1 VIGGPDD
8 ENIRIYAGKTAEEG
22 DDQRQDLRR
31 DDPRRRGDNFGVQAS
46 TVSVLRRL
54 RRRQQGE
61 RADAIFLNKFS
72 SLSASMRYPRSYL
85 HSYPRDPPANVAV
98 DHACLLIPVAVAF
111 WWFWTKSTAARAYRK
126 TRRVLS
132 RAQFQLAVG
141 RRGDST
147 RNPARRLGC
156 AALAGEGDDPPACR
170 EDDSGGTND
179 PDEDSYESWDQ
190 VVRAASAPG
199 ATGRGT
205 GLESYDNAS
214 SQRRVLWI
222 RGPAEIHRASLCLK
236 HRNKN
241 SQSPC
246 AGADGFRNVD
256 DLAGDD
262 DDDDAF
268 SRSWDYIQDWAD
280 AELCS
285 GAGVELS
292 PSNDGAGAPG
302 PMEAAASRL
311 TGYRPFS

>member
-1 VIGGPDD
+1 M
-8 ENIRIYAGKTAEEG
+8 RHYAGKTTTGEG

-31 DDPRRRGDNFGVQAS
+31 GDPRLLGDNNVGVQEY

-61 RADAIFLNKFS
+61 RDDAIFLNNFP
-72 SLSASMRYPRSYL
+72 SLSVSMRTPRSYP
-85 HSYPRDPPANVAV
+85 HSYSYTRDPHAKHVAV
-98 DHACLLIPVAVAF
+98 DHGCLLIPAAVAF
-111 WWFWTKSTAARAYRK
+111 WWFWTKSAAARAYRK

-132 RAQFQLAVG
+132 RAQFRLALG
-141 RRGDST
+141 RRGDSS
-147 RNPARRLGC
+147 RNSARRVGC
-156 AALAGEGDDPPACR
+156 AALAGEGDDPPASQ

-179 PDEDSYESWDQ
+179 PDLDSYESWDQ
-190 VVRAASAPG
+190 VVRAANDPG
-199 ATGRGT
+199 ATGRDI
-205 GLESYDNAS
+205 GLESNSNAS
-214 SQRRVLWI
+214 TQRRVLWI
-222 RGPAEIHRASLCLK
+222 RGPAEIHRASVCLK
-236 HRNKN
+236 HRNNKN
-241 SQSPC
+241 QSPC
-246 AGADGFRNVD
+246 AGSDGFRNVD

-262 DDDDAF
+262 GDAF

-292 PSNDGAGAPG
+292 PSHDGAGAPG